1 MGIPTDLR
9 PMFLYPE
16 TKALLEELGGDEL
29 NPHKKGKAGK
39 CSYKEYWS
47 KRHKHYQKTSGDTKT
62 SLRLPENSEFLRRFL
77 EENNVDTGGRRV
89 EASIYN
95 HNIVLMKDQS
105 GKPTQKFHHD
115 FTGT

>member
-1 MGIPTDLR
+1 MG
-9 PMFLYPE
+9 
-16 TKALLEELGGDEL
+16 
-29 NPHKKGKAGK
+29 
-39 CSYKEYWS
+39 
-47 KRHKHYQKTSGDTKT
+47 KHYQKTSGDTKT

-115 FTGT
+115 FTGTGSKGLWGHILVYLETRATKDPERAGTVFTQLVTRE